1 MAERDDTEDEP
12 VGKKKASKLPLI
24 IGLVLALA
32 GGGGG
37 FYAVQSGMILGAGGE
52 DHAAAQGDGHAGDVG
67 QGTAMEM
74 PDVAFVPL
82 DPMVISLPSNS
93 GARHL
98 RFTAQ
103 LEVPSAA
110 ATEVER
116 LKPRV
121 VDVFNSYLRAVEVAD
136 LEKPTALLKYRSHLL
151 RRAQLVLG
159 DERVN
164 NLLVMEFVVN

>member
-1 MAERDDTEDEP
+1 MAESEDTDDEP
-12 VGKKKASKLPLI
+12 IKKKKSKLPLI

-37 FYAVQSGMILGAGGE
+37 FFAVYSGIILGDGGE
-52 DHAAAQGDGHAGDVG
+52 VLAGSQGGDDSGDDGNSES
-67 QGTAMEM
+67 MEM

-82 DPMVISLPSNS
+82 DPMVISLPANG

-103 LEVPSAA
+103 LEVPSGAA
-110 ATEVER
+110 ADVER

>member
-1 MAERDDTEDEP
+1 MALSDEVEEKP
-12 VGKKKASKLPLI
+12 AKKKSKLPLI
-24 IGLVLALA
+24 IGLVLAIA

-37 FYAVQSGMILGAGGE
+37 FYAVYSGLILGSGESHASDAGQNNKDEG
-52 DHAAAQGDGHAGDVG
+52 AS
-67 QGTAMEM
+67 GTHMAM

-82 DPMVISLPSNS
+82 DPMVISLPTSG

-103 LEVPSAA
+103 LEVPSSVKAD
-110 ATEVER
+110 VETLR
-116 LKPRV
+116 PRV

-136 LEKPTALLKYRSHLL
+136 LEEPTALLKYRSHLL

>member
-1 MAERDDTEDEP
+1 MAESEDTEDEP
-12 VGKKKASKLPLI
+12 IEKKKSKLPLI

-37 FYAVQSGMILGAGGE
+37 FFAVYSGMILGEGGE
-52 DHAAAQGDGHAGDVG
+52 DHADSQDDHSEDGGHSGS
-67 QGTAMEM
+67 MEM

-103 LEVPSAA
+103 LEVPSGAA
-110 ATEVER
+110 ADVER

-136 LEKPTALLKYRSHLL
+136 LEEPTALLKYRSHLL

>member
-1 MAERDDTEDEP
+1 MSDAEIEEVP
-12 VGKKKASKLPLI
+12 VRKKSKLPLI
-24 IGLVLALA
+24 LGVVLALA

-37 FYAVQSGMILGAGGE
+37 FFAVSSGMILGPPSDGTEAE
-52 DHAAAQGDGHAGDVG
+52 TPKSEEELAAAMVL
-67 QGTAMEM
+67 

-82 DPMVISLPSNS
+82 DPMVISLQGGG

-103 LEVPSAA
+103 LEVPIAA
-110 ATEVER
+110 KPDVE
-116 LKPRV
+116 LLLPRV

-136 LEKPTALLKYRSHLL
+136 LEQPTALLRFRSHLL

>member
-1 MAERDDTEDEP
+1 MADAETPEEP
-12 VGKKKASKLPLI
+12 VRKKSKLPML

-37 FYAVQSGMILGAGGE
+37 FYAVSSGLILAPLAEEADAGPVSGE
-52 DHAAAQGDGHAGDVG
+52 EAAA
-67 QGTAMEM
+67 AMVL

-82 DPMVISLPSNS
+82 EPMVISLPGG

-103 LEVPSAA
+103 LEVPTVAKPD
-110 ATEVER
+110 VE
-116 LKPRV
+116 LLLPRV

-136 LEKPTALLKYRSHLL
+136 LEEPTALLRFRSHLL

>member
-1 MAERDDTEDEP
+1 MAESEDADDEP
-12 VGKKKASKLPLI
+12 VKKKKSKLPLI

-37 FYAVQSGMILGAGGE
+37 FFAVYSGMILGDGGE
-52 DHAAAQGDGHAGDVG
+52 DHAEAPEGDHAENDGHSGS
-67 QGTAMEM
+67 MEM

-103 LEVPSAA
+103 LEVPNDAA
-110 ATEVER
+110 SDVER

-121 VDVFNSYLRAVEVAD
+121 MDVFNSYLRAVEVAD

-159 DERVN
+159 DERVS

>member
-1 MAERDDTEDEP
+1 MSDAEIEEQP
-12 VGKKKASKLPLI
+12 VRKKSKLPLI
-24 IGLVLALA
+24 LGVVLALA

-37 FYAVQSGMILGAGGE
+37 FFAVQSGMILAAPSDAPHAE
-52 DHAAAQGDGHAGDVG
+52 AAETKPKAAALL
-67 QGTAMEM
+67 

-82 DPMVISLPSNS
+82 EPMVISLP
-93 GARHL
+93 GGGTRHL

-110 ATEVER
+110 QSDVE
-116 LKPRV
+116 LLLPRV

-136 LEKPTALLKYRSHLL
+136 LEEPTALLRFRSHLL

-159 DERVN
+159 DERVS

>member
-1 MAERDDTEDEP
+1 MAEIEDTAEDP
-12 VGKKKASKLPLI
+12 PRKKPKWPMI

-37 FYAVQSGMILGAGGE
+37 FFAVYSGMILGGGE
-52 DHAAAQGDGHAGDVG
+52 DHAEAGADGHDDGKKHAGK
-67 QGTAMEM
+67 MEM

-82 DPMVISLPSNS
+82 EPMLISLPS
-93 GARHL
+93 GGGPRHL

-110 ATEVER
+110 ESEVQT
-116 LKPRV
+116 LLPRV
-121 VDVFNSYLRAVEVAD
+121 VDVFNSYLRAVEIAD
-136 LEKPTALLKYRSHLL
+136 LEQPTALLKYRSHLL

>member
-1 MAERDDTEDEP
+1 MTEAERAKDPATRKP
-12 VGKKKASKLPLI
+12 LVPLI
-24 IGLVLALA
+24 LGLLLALA

-37 FYAVQSGMILGAGGE
+37 FYAVHSGLILGPPDA
-52 DHAAAQGDGHAGDVG
+52 
-67 QGTAMEM
+67 TAMAVPPAEDATGPPPPL

-82 DPMVISLPSNS
+82 APMVISLPGGN
-93 GARHL
+93 ARHL

-110 ATEVER
+110 RADVER
-116 LKPRV
+116 LLPRV

-136 LEKPTALLKYRSHLL
+136 LEEPTALLRFRAHLL

-159 DERVN
+159 DERVR

>member
-1 MAERDDTEDEP
+1 MAETEETAEKP
-12 VGKKKASKLPLI
+12 PNKKSRLPLL

-37 FYAVQSGMILGAGGE
+37 FLAVYSGLILGAKGAHSDTGHTE
-52 DHAAAQGDGHAGDVG
+52 HNESWEHAENMD
-67 QGTAMEM
+67 M

-82 DPMVISLPSNS
+82 DPMLISLPP
-93 GARHL
+93 GGGPRHL

-103 LEVPSAA
+103 LEVPSNAEPA
-110 ATEVER
+110 VQK
-116 LKPRV
+116 LLPRV

-136 LEKPTALLKYRSHLL
+136 LEEPTALLKYRSHLL

>member
-1 MAERDDTEDEP
+1 MADTDETGEEP
-12 VGKKKASKLPLI
+12 VKKKSKLGLI

-37 FYAVQSGMILGAGGE
+37 FFAVYSGMILGDGE
-52 DHAAAQGDGHAGDVG
+52 VHAGAKPETPKDEESR
-67 QGTAMEM
+67 TMDM

-82 DPMVISLPSNS
+82 DPIIVSLPSQG

-98 RFTAQ
+98 KFTAQ
-103 LEVPSAA
+103 LEVPTAA
-110 ATEVER
+110 RTEVET
-116 LKPRV
+116 LLPRV
-121 VDVFNSYLRAVEVAD
+121 VDVFNGYLRAVEIAD
-136 LEKPTALLKYRSHLL
+136 LEQPTALLKYRSHLL

-159 DERVN
+159 DERVS

>member
-1 MAERDDTEDEP
+1 MADAETEDEP
-12 VGKKKASKLPLI
+12 VKKRSKLPMTL
-24 IGLVLALA
+24 GLVLALA

-37 FYAVQSGMILGAGGE
+37 FYAVYSGMILGPPADEVRAGAPGDTE
-52 DHAAAQGDGHAGDVG
+52 TGAAAMAL
-67 QGTAMEM
+67 

-82 DPMVISLPSNS
+82 EPMVISLPGGS
-93 GARHL
+93 ARHL

-103 LEVPSAA
+103 LEVPTAA
-110 ATEVER
+110 KPDVE
-116 LKPRV
+116 LLLPRV

-136 LEKPTALLKYRSHLL
+136 LEKPTALLRFRSHLL